1 MGLSPQLTFN
11 GQCEA
16 AFEFYE
22 RYLGGKITF
31 KLTWGNSPV
40 ANQAPPEWRDKI
52 LHASLTLCGTV
63 LMGCDVLPGQYE
75 APKGFSVH
83 LAVSD
88 PLDAERIFSAQA
100 DKGIVR
106 MPMQETF
113 WSPRFGLVVDQ
124 FGTPWQIQCAQQ
136 Q

>member
-31 KLTWGNSPV
+31 KVTWGNSPV

-52 LHASLTLCGTV
+52 LHASLTLC
-63 LMGCDVLPGQYE
+63 
-75 APKGFSVH
+75 
-83 LAVSD
+83 
-88 PLDAERIFSAQA
+88 
-100 DKGIVR
+100 
-106 MPMQETF
+106 
-113 WSPRFGLVVDQ
+113 
-124 FGTPWQIQCAQQ
+124 
-136 Q
+136 